1 MNKLSTMNRNQL
13 AGFGFILLG
22 LLQLVPIVTADN
34 VGSIEMYGL
43 LMGIGG
49 LALAGMGTRVMW
61 QREESEA
68 QSNLVGVM
76 NVLAVISIFIGFM
89 YALSG

>member
-1 MNKLSTMNRNQL
+1 
-13 AGFGFILLG
+13 
-22 LLQLVPIVTADN
+22 
-34 VGSIEMYGL
+34 MYGL
-43 LMGIGG
+43 LIGIGG
-49 LALAGMGTRVMW
+49 LALASVGTRVMW